1 MNLKKYTINLCEK
14 PLKEKLQNNQP
25 IEQLLYDKVYPIVW
39 NQIANREEKE
49 ILRRN
54 VNVEYNQEQ
63 GEYVLTFYYSLK

>member
-14 PLKEKLQNNQP
+14 PIKEKLQNNQP

-54 VNVEYNQEQ
+54 VDIEHNEEL